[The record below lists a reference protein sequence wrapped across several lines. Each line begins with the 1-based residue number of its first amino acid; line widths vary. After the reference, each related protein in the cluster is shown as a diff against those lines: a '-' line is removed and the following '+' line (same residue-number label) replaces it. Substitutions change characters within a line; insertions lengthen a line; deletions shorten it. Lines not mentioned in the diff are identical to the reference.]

1 MVKQC
6 ETAHFWWWFFPPFF
20 WFLGGWPWVAPGTH
34 PKRVWCLSLDATDAR
49 SIQEISVA
57 GFRKVICWSKNI
69 WCFLLS
75 RFFFFLSF
83 FFFLPP
89 FLFGEFWISDGMEDS
104 TWFCPPGI
112 CQSLRRSWY
121 VCTMIFE
128 IILASMPG
136 RWQGWQGWQLCFL
149 PMADDFLIALSWD
162 IFLWLNSM
170 VYGC

>member
-1 MVKQC
+1 MWNRPFLMV
-6 ETAHFWWWFFPPFF
+6 FFPTI
-20 WFLGGWPWVAPGTH
+20 FLILGRMALGCSRNASKESMMLITGCNRCTKH
-34 PKRVWCLSLDATDAR
+34 PRNIR
-49 SIQEISVA
+49 SWLQEGDLLIQEHLV
-57 GFRKVICWSKNI
+57 
-69 WCFLLS
+69 FLTFQIL
-75 RFFFFLSF
+75 FFLSF

-149 PMADDFLIALSWD
+149 PMADDFLIAFSWD